1 VLAQLIDIAEK
12 PAAKVITDEEVERA
26 RTQILKQIEL
36 NLNSSENV
44 GLSLSD
50 WAGMGDWRLM
60 FVNRDR
66 LRAVKTADVQR
77 VWGTYYKQS
86 NRTAALF
93 YPTKTPDRVEMPK
106 NPDVVA
112 LVKDYKGDA
121 GKEVGESFDATPA
134 NIEARTKRV
143 TLPGGLQLVLL
154 PKKTRGGAVFAGIAL
169 RHGDLASLK
178 NLGEAP
184 SMTAAML
191 MRGTTKHT
199 RQQLSD
205 EFDKLKARINVNSWG
220 SGLYVFMETTSE
232 NLPAVLTL
240 VTEVLREPAF
250 DPKELELLRTEYLAG
265 LEQQRSDPSALGF
278 TAYQKHLRPY
288 PKGDIRHVDSI
299 DEGIVNVKAVTRE
312 QLQRFHR
319 DFFGAQ
325 PAQLSVVGD
334 FDAAAL
340 EKQVASLLGNW
351 KNAKPFARVPS
362 DYFDVAAKEIVIET
376 PDKEQALFIAGLN
389 LPLSDDD
396 PDYPALVLG
405 NYMLGG
411 GFLNS
416 RLMTR
421 IRGKDGL
428 SYGVGSQLQGD
439 NFDKAGSFMT
449 YAIYAPQNLAKL
461 QQAFNEEIARVL
473 AEDFTQDE
481 INQAKS
487 GWLQG
492 RGVARAQ
499 DNELVAALGHWLFVG
514 RTLAWDAEFEKKVMA
529 LDAAQIRAA
538 LRKHLVPA
546 KFTIVK
552 AGDFAGAA
560 AKAAS
565 AAPPVT
571 PPASK

>member
-1 VLAQLIDIAEK
+1 
-12 PAAKVITDEEVERA
+12 
-26 RTQILKQIEL
+26 
-36 NLNSSENV
+36 
-44 GLSLSD
+44 
-50 WAGMGDWRLM
+50 
-60 FVNRDR
+60 
-66 LRAVKTADVQR
+66 
-77 VWGTYYKQS
+77 
-86 NRTAALF
+86 
-93 YPTKTPDRVEMPK
+93 
-106 NPDVVA
+106 
-112 LVKDYKGDA
+112 
-121 GKEVGESFDATPA
+121 
-134 NIEARTKRV
+134 
-143 TLPGGLQLVLL
+143 
-154 PKKTRGGAVFAGIAL
+154 
-169 RHGDLASLK
+169 
-178 NLGEAP
+178 
-184 SMTAAML
+184 ML

-205 EFDKLKARINVNSWG
+205 EFDKLKARVNVNSWG

-232 NLPAVLTL
+232 NLPAVLAL

-250 DPKELELLRTEYLAG
+250 DPKELEQLRTEQLAG

-288 PKGDIRHVDSI
+288 PKGDIRHVDSV
-299 DEGIVNVKAVTRE
+299 DEGIVNLKAVTRE

-325 PAQLSVVGD
+325 PAQLAAVGD

-351 KNAKPFARVPS
+351 KNAKPFTRVPN
-362 DYFDVAAKEIVIET
+362 DYFDVAPKEIVIET

-389 LPLSDDD
+389 LELNDDH

-416 RLMTR
+416 RLMAR

-473 AEDFTQDE
+473 AEDFTKEE
-481 INQAKS
+481 IEQAKS

-492 RGVARAQ
+492 RSVARAQ

-529 LDAAQIRAA
+529 VDAAQIRAA
-538 LRKHLVPA
+538 LKKHVVPA

-560 AKAAS
+560 KKAAALVP
-565 AAPPVT
+565 AA
-571 PPASK
+571 K